1 MDVANKKVVELGCG
15 LSLCGLAFRA
25 LGASSVVLT
34 NREPYALQC
43 AMATA
48 DVNGLLDDDGDGRPR
63 LTAALLDWNDGEERM
78 LEATGGLADVV
89 IGSDVLYDREGVKGL
104 SRACL
109 ILIGRGKSTTE
120 QRCEGGTILI
130 SDP

>member
-1 MDVANKKVVELGCG
+1 MEI
-15 LSLCGLAFRA
+15 
-25 LGASSVVLT
+25 
-34 NREPYALQC
+34 
-43 AMATA
+43 
-48 DVNGLLDDDGDGRPR
+48 DVNGLLDNDGEGRPR

-78 LEATGGLADVV
+78 LEATRGSADVV
-89 IGSDVLYDREGVKGL
+89 IGSNVLYDREGVKGL
-104 SRACL
+104 ARACL